1 MTKDNIISLPN
12 KNLRQKSKTVTK
24 ITPTI
29 LKVIDDMTKATISW
43 DTSREHEVGV
53 ALAAVQINELTRVI
67 IVRQDYENKKDLTFI
82 PFINPEIT
90 KLDGDIIE
98 DFEGCLS
105 VPDIYGKVPRY
116 DKVKVKAINIDG
128 KEFEI
133 TAKGFMARIF
143 QHEIDHTEG
152 MVFIDRIKDRQESFY
167 RLNKDGKLE
176 RLDYEEVK
184 KNTVLW

>member
-12 KNLRQKSKTVTK
+12 KHLRQKSKIITK
-24 ITPTI
+24 ITPKI
-29 LKVIDDMTKATISW
+29 LKVIEDMTKATISW
-43 DTSREHEVGV
+43 DNSREHEVGV
-53 ALAAVQINELTRVI
+53 ALAAVQIDELFRVV
-67 IVRQDYENKKDLTFI
+67 IVRHDYQSKKDLGFI
-82 PFINPEIT
+82 AFINPKIT
-90 KLDGDIIE
+90 KLSGDIIE

-116 DKVKVKAINIDG
+116 DKVKVKALDIDG

-152 MVFIDRIKDRQESFY
+152 MVFIDRIKDREESFY
-167 RLNKDGKLE
+167 RLSNDGKLE
-176 RLDYEEVK
+176 ILDYEEVK
-184 KNTVLW
+184 KNTILW